1 MASESGQST
10 DRTSQLLS
18 FALDSELFAV
28 DIAHVREILDRTDMT
43 RIPRMPSYMRG
54 ALNVRGSVVPVVDL
68 RVKFGLPAAEFTL
81 DTCVILFEV
90 SVDGEPTVL
99 GGLVDAVR
107 DVFEVGPDDLSTPPR
122 MGTKLD
128 TEFISCMARCE
139 DELIIVLDVDR
150 VLSAD
155 EIIALKATVDAPNGK
170 PAAKPAKSTRKAA
183 DTK

>member
-90 SVDGEPTVL
+90 AVDGEPTVL

-107 DVFEVGPDDLSTPPR
+107 DVFEVGSDDLTTPPR

-128 TEFISCMARCE
+128 TEFIQAMARYE

-155 EIIALKATVDAPNGK
+155 EIIALRSAVEPSAEK
-170 PAAKPAKSTRKAA
+170 PEAKRAKAAKK
-183 DTK
+183 